1 MTGDTALP
9 LRGVIN
15 LSLSAAEYLQPSP
28 LFRCHPLTIPLAAA
42 FGTDFALILQQMQT
56 GKKTSFIKSI
66 NGLKLQHS
74 TQNTPKKRSGRRQQ
88 VPEKGGGGGN
98 MTMLNADLMSTLM
111 TLPPV
116 AADAA

>member
-15 LSLSAAEYLQPSP
+15 LSLSAAEYLHPSP
-28 LFRCHPLTIPLAAA
+28 LFGCHPLTAPLAAA

-56 GKKTSFIKSI
+56 GTKNEFHQIHQRVEIATFNAKY
-66 NGLKLQHS
+66 
-74 TQNTPKKRSGRRQQ
+74 PKKNEVAEG
-88 VPEKGGGGGN
+88 